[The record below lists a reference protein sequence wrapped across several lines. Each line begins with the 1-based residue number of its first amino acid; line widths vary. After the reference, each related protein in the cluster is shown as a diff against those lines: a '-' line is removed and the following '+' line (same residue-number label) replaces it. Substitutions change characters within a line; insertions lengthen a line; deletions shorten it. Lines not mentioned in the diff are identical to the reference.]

1 MQQHAGRG
9 VTIKHYAVNNQETN
23 RYASNSMVSERA
35 LREIYLKGFGICVRE
50 ADPMAVMTSYNLLNG
65 EHTSES
71 RALTEILR
79 SEFGFDGLIMT
90 DWVIG
95 GDLLLAK
102 GSKYGTPDAAK
113 VAAAG
118 CSLFMPGGKRDYK
131 QIIAGLGDGKVTER
145 QLRENAGWLLHVLA
159 RLGKE

>member
-1 MQQHAGRG
+1 
-9 VTIKHYAVNNQETN
+9 
-23 RYASNSMVSERA
+23 
-35 LREIYLKGFGICVRE
+35 
-50 ADPMAVMTSYNLLNG
+50 MAVMTSYNLLNG

-71 RALTEILR
+71 KSLTGILR
-79 SEFGFDGLIMT
+79 SEYGFDGLIMT

-118 CSLFMPGGKRDYK
+118 CSLFMPGGKKDYR
-131 QIIAGLGDGKVTER
+131 QIIDGLKNGTVTES
-145 QLRENAGWLLHVLA
+145 QLRENAGWLLHVME
-159 RLGKE
+159 RLGKNVKRK